1 MSRNRLLEWASITLV
16 IAIITGVFAFGDLSL
31 TNAHLPRLA
40 FLIFMSLFILLL
52 LLTLLRH
59 DAR

>member
-1 MSRNRLLEWASITLV
+1 MSKSRLLGWASITLV
-16 IAIITGVFAFGDLSL
+16 ITIITGVFAFSDLSL

-40 FLIFMSLFILLL
+40 FLVFISLFILLL
-52 LLTLLRH
+52 LLTLVRH